1 MAWMWNRC
9 TSLQELFTFPKF
21 TLLFFLQFHPQI
33 EINLVPDSVKDHFPI
48 VKMFAWQ
55 FFLSFKS
62 LKVWIFQTKIS
73 IPLYTLQFECQ
84 LIIFTQK

>member
-1 MAWMWNRC
+1 MCGIGAHCFKNRLHSQ
-9 TSLQELFTFPKF
+9 SLHFLS
-21 TLLFFLQFHPQI
+21 FLQFHPQI
-33 EINLVPDSVKDHFPI
+33 EINLVPDSVKNHFPV

-55 FFLSFKS
+55 FFLSFNS